1 MRRMLTALALL
12 LAPVAAPASAQAA
25 PFRLASLGPAGPCR
39 ALPASAPTGQAALHA
54 LLAKRLGETVL
65 DCPFPTAQ
73 AAAQALATGQA
84 DLAALTPEAYGPVAG
99 KVRAILTVNPKGG
112 LGRIPVV
119 AATVVGDKA
128 TRLADFKGRRA
139 VFASPAPYD
148 LGVGRQAL
156 ADQGAGPT
164 FFADARPAG
173 SADAAV
179 ARLRSGG
186 ADLMVLNG
194 DAWQRTCRGI
204 KPQDKP
210 CADLKVIWRGRPRPP
225 MALAVSSAMP
235 AQLRY
240 RLIGIYVAM
249 HLDSP
254 QAFAA
259 ASAFAP
265 GGQNFDAAEAEALS
279 PARAVP

>member
-1 MRRMLTALALL
+1 MRLPLTVLALALL
-12 LAPVAAPASAQAA
+12 PAAAPMAASAA
-25 PFRLASLGPAGPCR
+25 PFRVASLGPTSACR
-39 ALPASAPTGQAALHA
+39 ALPASASAGQKALFS
-54 LLAKRLGETVL
+54 LLAKRLDETVL
-65 DCPFPTAQ
+65 DCPFPTPE
-73 AAAQALATGQA
+73 AAAQALAAGQT
-84 DLAALTPEAYGPVAG
+84 DLALLTPETYAPLAG
-99 KVRAILTVNPKGG
+99 KVRAILTVNPKGE

-119 AATVVGDKA
+119 AATLAGNPA
-128 TRLADFKGRRA
+128 ASLADFKGKRA

-148 LGVGRQAL
+148 LGVGRRAL
-156 ADQGAGPT
+156 ADQGAGAG
-164 FFADARPAG
+164 FFADETPAG

-179 ARLRSGG
+179 AKLRGGG
-186 ADLMVLNG
+186 ADLLVLNG

-210 CADLKVIWRGRPRPP
+210 CADLKVIWRGRPRAAA
-225 MALAVSSAMP
+225 ALAVSTAMP

-249 HLDSP
+249 NLEAP
-254 QAFAA
+254 AAFAA

-279 PARAVP
+279 PKRAVP